1 MNDSKI
7 SVRYAKALFNLANE
21 NNLLEQI
28 KSDVELLKET
38 CYLPDFNDFLNSPII
53 PVSKK
58 QLVFD
63 GIFKGNV
70 HKYVID
76 FLHIIAKSR
85 REVFLK
91 LITLDFLKLYRDLLG
106 ITEAELTTAVEI
118 SQQSKTQIVDMLK
131 GLFDTNIEIKH
142 KIKPEIVGGFVLR
155 IDDKQIDVS
164 VRTQL
169 QDFKK
174 ELVDSI

>member
-7 SVRYAKALFNLANE
+7 SVRYAKALYNLALE
-21 NNLLEQI
+21 KNLLEQI
-28 KSDVELLKET
+28 KSDIELLNEA
-38 CYLPDFNDFLNSPII
+38 CYIPEFNEFLNSPII
-53 PVSKK
+53 PISKK
-58 QLVFD
+58 QLVFE

-76 FLHIIAKSR
+76 FLLIIAKSR

-91 LITLDFLKLYRDLLG
+91 LITLDFLKFYRDLLG

-118 SQQSKTQIVDMLK
+118 SQQSKTQIVEMLK
-131 GLFDTNIEIKH
+131 GLLDTNIDIKH
-142 KIKPEIVGGFVLR
+142 RIKPEIIGGFVLR

-174 ELVDSI
+174 ELVNSL